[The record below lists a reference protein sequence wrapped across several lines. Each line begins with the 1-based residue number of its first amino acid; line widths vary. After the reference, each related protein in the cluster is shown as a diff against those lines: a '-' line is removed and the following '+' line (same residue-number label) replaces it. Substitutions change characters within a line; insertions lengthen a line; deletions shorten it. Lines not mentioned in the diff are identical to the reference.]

1 METTVNASSSVATSF
16 KKRRKF
22 FTRKR
27 VLWTLL
33 MLVLL
38 VAICIGGISFYFSNV
53 LLQVTH
59 GAPAYNTLVTNV
71 NIQAQTITLQR
82 TTDTA
87 RPGTFGIDWPTG
99 EAIVGPIISSD
110 ANGVTRH
117 LIQRI
122 GSLVAGM
129 QVNWNI
135 DIYEGALKNN
145 LGLTISNV
153 RIPDPLGTMPAW
165 FVPGKL
171 STWAI
176 LVHGYGSSRYEGLRA
191 FQTLANLG
199 LPILDIAYRNDVG
212 APASP
217 DGFYH
222 LGDTEWQDLQASVTY
237 ALAHGAQHLVL
248 YGWSMGG
255 AIVEAFEHRST
266 DANRVQAL
274 VLDAPVLDWRAT
286 LVLQSQ
292 NRQLPGIITSVAEDI
307 VTLRAGINFDTL
319 DQLDQPQST
328 TPILLFHGTGDTTVP
343 VTTSD
348 VFAHEH
354 PSFVTYVR
362 VPGAEHTQ
370 AWNTNP
376 QAYDTELSTFLIH
389 MLHLNSL

>member
-1 METTVNASSSVATSF
+1 METIVNASSSVATSF

-22 FTRKR
+22 FTIKR
-27 VLWTLL
+27 VIQTLL
-33 MLVLL
+33 MLLLL
-38 VAICIGGISFYFSNV
+38 VAICIGGIGFYFSNV
-53 LLQVTH
+53 LLQVTY

-71 NIQAQTITLQR
+71 NVQAQTITLQR

-110 ANGVTRH
+110 ANSVTRH

-135 DIYEGALKNN
+135 DIYERSLRNN

-171 STWAI
+171 NTWAI
-176 LVHGYGSSRYEGLRA
+176 LVHGYGSSRDEGLRA

-217 DGFYH
+217 DGFSH

-237 ALAHGAQHLVL
+237 ALAHGAQHFVL

-255 AIVEAFEHRST
+255 AIVEAFEHRSA
-266 DANRVQAL
+266 DASRVQAL

-292 NRQLPGIITSVAEDI
+292 HRQLPGIITSVAEDI
-307 VTLRAGINFDTL
+307 VTLRAGINFDAL
-319 DQLDQPQST
+319 DQLDQVQST

-343 VTTSD
+343 VATSD
-348 VFAHEH
+348 AFAHEH
-354 PSFVTYVR
+354 SKIVTYER